1 MNVKAYIPALIFLLV
16 AGMGIAGIVH
26 WQRRYSGRAK
36 AIERQIKVAEA
47 LRVSGEA
54 RQLLQD
60 APDQSLLLGWID
72 ERLSKFS
79 ALKLLLI
86 RADSDKSPVEFVI
99 ISLGL
104 MILGIIVAIATG
116 LGLFGI
122 VNIAVICAVFPWWY
136 MSGKANKRR
145 MKFEDQFP
153 EALDFISRSLRAGHG
168 LAASLGMAGDEL
180 PSPVGSELKIT
191 FEEINFGIPFQEA
204 MANLMARINS
214 PDLTFFTVAV
224 VIQRE
229 TGGNL
234 TELLGNLAKLIRDRV
249 KLKGKVRVLASEGRF
264 SGVLLGALPF
274 VLSALLTSI
283 NPEYMS
289 MLWKTPEGHNLIV
302 SGLFMMVL
310 GAFFMHRIV
319 QIKV

>member
-1 MNVKAYIPALIFLLV
+1 MKAYIPALIFLLV
-16 AGMGIAGIVH
+16 AGIGVAGIVV
-26 WQRRYSGRAK
+26 WQQRFSGRAK
-36 AIERQIKVAEA
+36 AIQRQIKVAEA
-47 LRVSGEA
+47 LRISGEA
-54 RQLLQD
+54 NQLLQESS
-60 APDQSLLLGWID
+60 DQSPFLEWID

-86 RADSDKSPVEFVI
+86 RADSDKTPAEFAI
-99 ISLGL
+99 IALGL
-104 MILGIIVAIATG
+104 MILGIIVAISIH
-116 LGLFGI
+116 LGPFGI
-122 VNIAVICAVFPWWY
+122 MNTAIICALFPWWY
-136 MSGKANKRR
+136 MNGKANKRR
-145 MKFEDQFP
+145 AKFENQFP

-168 LAASLGMAGDEL
+168 LAASIGMAGDEL
-180 PSPVGSELKIT
+180 PDPVGKELKIT
-191 FEEINFGIPFQEA
+191 FDEINFGIPFHEA

-249 KLKGKVRVLASEGRF
+249 KLKGKVRVLASEGKF

-289 MLWKTPEGHNLIV
+289 MLWKTPEGNNLIV

>member
-1 MNVKAYIPALIFLLV
+1 MKAYIPAIIFLLV
-16 AGMGIAGIVH
+16 AGAGVAGIVI
-26 WQRRYSGRAK
+26 WQRRFSGRAK
-36 AIERQIKVAEA
+36 AIQRQIKVAEA

-54 RQLLQD
+54 RQLVHD
-60 APDQSLLLGWID
+60 TPEQSALLGWLD
-72 ERLSKFS
+72 ERLSSFS
-79 ALKLLLI
+79 ALKLVLI
-86 RADSDKSPVEFVI
+86 RADSDKTLSEFVI

-104 MILGIIVAIATG
+104 TILGIIIALAIR
-116 LGLFGI
+116 LGPFGI
-122 VNIAVICAVFPWWY
+122 MNTGIICALFPWWY
-136 MSGKANKRR
+136 LNVKANKRR

-180 PSPVGSELKIT
+180 PAPVGTELKIT
-191 FEEINFGIPFQEA
+191 FDEINFGIPFQEA
-204 MANLMARINS
+204 MANFMARINS

-234 TELLGNLAKLIRDRV
+234 TELLANLAKLIRDRV

-289 MLWKTPEGHNLIV
+289 MLWKTPEGNNLIV
-302 SGLFMMVL
+302 TGLFMMVM
-310 GAFFMHRIV
+310 GAFFMHRII